1 MSMPAEL
8 VSSDMNLNTLLHGL
22 ADAPDIAINGI
33 ATDSRLLHKG
43 FVFLACGGCQSH
55 GVDYAGQALASGAAA
70 IVYDSGTANE
80 AEISDIGSSVP
91 VIAVAGLQR
100 HIGLIANRWFASPS
114 ESLAVTAVT
123 GTNGKTTVAMLL
135 AQSMQILGR
144 RCAYIGTLGKGIET
158 LESSGGLTSPACA
171 QIHGFLAEFR
181 DDNATHAAIEVSSH
195 ALAQGRT
202 DGVRFDSAIFTN
214 LSRDHIDYHG
224 DMQSYFETKAQLFA
238 HEELQHRIIN
248 IDSEYGEQLAGQ
260 YGNDAVIVST
270 RTDRPVIDPGAD
282 DQPFVFARAVV
293 SDETGSR
300 VSVATS
306 WGGATFKI
314 ELPGLFNVENA
325 ALVLALLL
333 RHGIT
338 LPDATAVLGQLDAP
352 PGRMQR
358 VAVEAV
364 EAAELPAV
372 YVDFAHTPDGLE
384 VALRALRQH
393 CKGKLWCVFGCGGD
407 RDNGKRPLMGEIA
420 SRLADRIVVTSDNPR
435 TEDPAMII
443 ADVLAGAS
451 DNAVV
456 IADRAAAIAYAIA
469 RSDAS
474 DTILIAGKGHESVQ
488 HIGTRSI
495 PFSDQAIALANLDI
509 RASKG
514 DAS

>member
-8 VSSDMNLNTLLHGL
+8 VSPDMNLNTLLHGL

-33 ATDSRLLHKG
+33 ATDSRLVHPG
-43 FVFLACGGCQSH
+43 FVFLTCEGGDSH
-55 GVDYAGQALASGAAA
+55 GIDYAGQALASGAAA
-70 IVYDSGTANE
+70 IVYDSDTTNA
-80 AEISDIGSSVP
+80 AEISGIGSAVP

-100 HIGLIANRWFASPS
+100 HIGLLANRWFASPS

-158 LESSGGLTSPACA
+158 LENSGGLTSPACV
-171 QIHGFLAEFR
+171 QMHRFLAEFR

-224 DMQSYFETKAQLFA
+224 DMQSYFATKAQLFA
-238 HEELQHRIIN
+238 QEELQHRIIN
-248 IDSEYGEQLAGQ
+248 IDSEFGEQLAGQ

-270 RTDRPVIDPGAD
+270 RADRPVIDAD

-300 VSVATS
+300 VSVETS
-306 WGGATFKI
+306 WGSATFKI

-338 LPDATAVLGQLDAP
+338 MPDATAVLGQLGAP

-358 VAVEAV
+358 VAVD
-364 EAAELPAV
+364 AAALPAV

-451 DNAVV
+451 DDAVV
-456 IADRAAAIAYAIA
+456 IADRAAAIAYVIA
-469 RSDAS
+469 RSDVQ

-488 HIGTRSI
+488 IIGTQSI

-509 RASKG
+509 RANGG